1 MLYDLAENKLVT
13 DWLRGWGGFKVGL
26 VVGAIIVAV
35 WLPLVFTSPQV
46 VAEGDLYDLSMA
58 IHIPVS
64 SFIIA
69 SIIWGLLFRHAAGV
83 IWALGIGLV
92 VTIGAGLCAG
102 LSTSLGRGLDWGF
115 GVKSCYFRVD
125 VKPQGNRCVG
135 G

>member
-26 VVGAIIVAV
+26 
-35 WLPLVFTSPQV
+35 V

-83 IWALGIGLV
+83 TWALGIGLV

-115 GVKSCYFRVD
+115 GVKSFYFRVD